1 MWSAVDFSDQ
11 RKLAAAFVANQ
22 LQPTSVSKAAPQRAW
37 ITPKALCK
45 APLLCHLV
53 FGAQEPLAVEESITP
68 DGEMFFGTWE
78 MHPIG
83 MRHKSA
89 GVAVCAEQVRNGV
102 KKSKGCR
109 WSFSQIYRRVGV
121 VFRAGQNPAPTL
133 CFACF
138 FFFADASIWA
148 SIKIMRAKVV
158 ETHVK
163 PFFSLDQVSLTCF
176 CTRAAH
182 RSESLTSKSYARSED
197 SLDVRT
203 GLTPRL
209 EMSGLS
215 LARHAWQ
222 AHVVAADSVLWAAQT
237 TLANEHTQPHS
248 HLPATD
254 CKDERWNCSLE
265 ACFVAFV

>member
-1 MWSAVDFSDQ
+1 MELLTD
-11 RKLAAAFVANQ
+11 L
-22 LQPTSVSKAAPQRAW
+22 PTSGSSFSSWSESGAN
-37 ITPKALCK
+37 T
-45 APLLCHLV
+45 LLCVL
-53 FGAQEPLAVEESITP
+53 
-68 DGEMFFGTWE
+68 
-78 MHPIG
+78 
-83 MRHKSA
+83 
-89 GVAVCAEQVRNGV
+89 
-102 KKSKGCR
+102 
-109 WSFSQIYRRVGV
+109 
-121 VFRAGQNPAPTL
+121 
-133 CFACF
+133 

-163 PFFSLDQVSLTCF
+163 PFFCLDQVSLTCF

-237 TLANEHTQPHS
+237 TLANEHTQPHL